1 MRGFLCLA
9 VALAVGCTA
18 ADNDENG
25 LKRSDVEA
33 ITEGS
38 GQGVVFTG
46 TWALELKVSETN
58 CDVIPGVPGLPQT
71 DEMFSEDVPLAQSN
85 GELTRAVDDIGEV
98 YLFRGAVDKNG
109 DFKYGIS
116 TELTGGIEFVEITEG
131 KMKLGENGTSA
142 TLTATSKR
150 RYQATLFD
158 CKATMTVTGDRT
170 IAGGGGGGEGGEGG
184 GGDEG
189 SGDGM

>member
-1 MRGFLCLA
+1 MRGILCLA

-25 LKRSDVEA
+25 LKRSDVEG

-46 TWALELKVSETN
+46 TWAIELKVQETN

-71 DEMFSEDVPLAQSN
+71 NEMFSEDVPLAQNN
-85 GELTRAVDDIGEV
+85 GELTRAVDDVGEL
-98 YLFRGAVDKNG
+98 YLFRGSVEKNG
-109 DFKYGIS
+109 DFRYGIS

-142 TLTATSKR
+142 TLTGFSHR
-150 RYQATLFD
+150 RYQAALFD
-158 CKATMTVTGDRT
+158 CKAEMSITGERT
-170 IAGGGGGGEGGEGG
+170 IAGGGGEGNGGEGE
-184 GGDEG
+184 
-189 SGDGM
+189 GDGM